1 MLDIFGRHTGR
12 PYVVLN
18 IMCHLILRGNHMGLP
33 VVMQYY
39 IAAKTCFEF
48 IAQSPYSACQATAA
62 VKQAFAECIIKSQC
76 LFRADNICPYGWRMH
91 AAFDVVGAAVY
102 PPAPDKAGFSDMK
115 NRNGA
120 KSIPITAIPN
130 HRNICTAGTL
140 AKRYLRRRRFPRKRL
155 VMSQRR
161 YEGAC
166 NRIADANVTF
176 CEKEE

>member
-1 MLDIFGRHTGR
+1 MIFSGATRGR

-102 PPAPDKAGFSDMK
+102 PPARDGIYS
-115 NRNGA
+115 
-120 KSIPITAIPN
+120 SV
-130 HRNICTAGTL
+130 CTAGTL
-140 AKRYLRRRRFPRKRL
+140 AKRYLCRRRFPRKKVLATVSRCER
-155 VMSQRR
+155 VYKRTGEPS
-161 YEGAC
+161 
-166 NRIADANVTF
+166 VPF

>member
-1 MLDIFGRHTGR
+1 
-12 PYVVLN
+12 
-18 IMCHLILRGNHMGLP
+18 
-33 VVMQYY
+33 
-39 IAAKTCFEF
+39 
-48 IAQSPYSACQATAA
+48 
-62 VKQAFAECIIKSQC
+62 
-76 LFRADNICPYGWRMH
+76 MH
-91 AAFDVVGAAVY
+91 
-102 PPAPDKAGFSDMK
+102 PPAPDKSGFSAQK

-120 KSIPITAIPN
+120 TPVPITAIPHN
-130 HRNICTAGTL
+130 KDTCAAGTL

>member
-1 MLDIFGRHTGR
+1 
-12 PYVVLN
+12 
-18 IMCHLILRGNHMGLP
+18 
-33 VVMQYY
+33 
-39 IAAKTCFEF
+39 
-48 IAQSPYSACQATAA
+48 
-62 VKQAFAECIIKSQC
+62 
-76 LFRADNICPYGWRMH
+76 MH

-102 PPAPDKAGFSDMK
+102 PPAQDGIYSSVCA
-115 NRNGA
+115 
-120 KSIPITAIPN
+120 
-130 HRNICTAGTL
+130 AGTL